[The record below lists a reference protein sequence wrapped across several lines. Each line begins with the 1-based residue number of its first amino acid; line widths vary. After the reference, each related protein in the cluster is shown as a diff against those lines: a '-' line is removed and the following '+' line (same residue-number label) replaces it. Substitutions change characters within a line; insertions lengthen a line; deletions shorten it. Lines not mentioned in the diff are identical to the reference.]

1 MTDRS
6 RAQPLTAREAALTA
20 LVRVDQD
27 SSYLNLTLPPL
38 LVHLPLRE
46 RGLASRIATGT
57 LQHLN
62 TIDWA
67 LSLYLKSPL
76 EKLTPRIRSLL
87 RLSAYQLL
95 YLDRIPAHA
104 AVDEAVHLAFR
115 YGHRGVAGLTNAV
128 LRRLAAQKEDLPWP
142 NKQTRPAEALA
153 LGCSHPLWM
162 VRRWINI
169 YGLQEAEDLCRANN
183 EPAPVSLRPN
193 TLRTGAPQ
201 LKALLDAA
209 GVEAVHNPVVP
220 GLLIVNLQQSP
231 ADLDSFRKGLF
242 TVQGE
247 SSALVAPLLA
257 PVAGQKVLDLCSAP
271 GGKTTHLA
279 ELMQDSGAVLAAD
292 LRRRRLSLVEEAA
305 RRLGLSSI
313 RTLVADGREIHR
325 SGLALQ
331 DRILVDAPCSGLGV
345 IRRLPEVKWR
355 RGEEQLLKMH
365 KLQLDLLEAASLLLS
380 AGGTLVYSVCSNE
393 PEETAAVVAAFST
406 KHPEMALHSEFAGL
420 PASLSGAVTCAG
432 AINLLPH
439 RHRVDGFFIA
449 RWIRRF

>member
-1 MTDRS
+1 M
-6 RAQPLTAREAALTA
+6 A

-38 LVHLPLRE
+38 LVHLPPRE
-46 RGLASRIATGT
+46 RGLASRIAAGT

-67 LSLYLKSPL
+67 LSLFIKSPL
-76 EKLTPRIRSLL
+76 DKLTPRIRSLL

-95 YLDRIPAHA
+95 YLDRVPAHA
-104 AVDEAVHLAFR
+104 AVDEAVRLALR

-162 VRRWINI
+162 VRRWINA
-169 YGLQEAEDLCRANN
+169 YGLHEAEDLCRANN

-201 LKALLDAA
+201 LKALLKAA

-220 GLLIVNLQQSP
+220 GLLAVNLQQSL
-231 ADLDSFRKGLF
+231 AELDSFRKGLF

-247 SSALVAPLLA
+247 SSALVAPLVA

-292 LRRRRLSLVEEAA
+292 LHPHRLRLVEEAA

-313 RTLVADGREIHR
+313 RTLAADGREIGQV
-325 SGLALQ
+325 GLGLQ

-345 IRRLPEVKWR
+345 LRRLPELKWR
-355 RGEEQLLKMH
+355 RGEEQLPKMH

-380 AGGTLVYSVCSNE
+380 AGGTLVYSICSNE
-393 PEETAAVVAAFST
+393 SEETSAVVAAFSAI
-406 KHPEMALHSEFAGL
+406 HPEMVLQSEFAEL
-420 PASLSGAVTCAG
+420 PAALAGAVTSAG

-449 RWIRRF
+449 RWIRRR